1 MRKAIIIA
9 SLVGSGLMILDSL
22 NVGSAIAGFLLGG
35 VIPYTNYVITP
46 DQTLALIFFIS
57 GFFMSRAVVAIAVRV
72 PAHLFDKHQ
81 DA

>member
-9 SLVGSGLMILDSL
+9 SLVGSGLMIFDSL

-35 VIPYTNYVITP
+35 VIPYTNYVISP
-46 DQTLALIFFIS
+46 DQTLALIFFIA
-57 GFFMSRAVVAIAVRV
+57 GFFMSRAVVAIAVHI